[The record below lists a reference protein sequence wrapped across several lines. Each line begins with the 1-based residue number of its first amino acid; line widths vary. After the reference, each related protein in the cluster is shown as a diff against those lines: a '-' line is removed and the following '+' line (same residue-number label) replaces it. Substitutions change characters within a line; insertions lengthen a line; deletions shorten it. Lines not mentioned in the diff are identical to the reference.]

1 MTACLF
7 LARGAGRILM
17 GYRFLLKWR
26 RILLVGRNAFCTCA
40 NDAAEEARMLPQNT
54 LLHAHKMKLR
64 WFVTLSTLPLL
75 GVLTA
80 FGIMPQTA
88 GLSASQ
94 YSVIENIELPVT
106 TDQPSEASVFWR
118 NDRVQRGDTVSEQL
132 RRVNVQDPAADEFL
146 RRASSARSFRQLR
159 VGRTLL
165 VETDDAHNLLALR
178 YTDNGGNQVQVLKDG
193 ASFRV
198 TEQNAETERRVFVQT
213 GEIASSLYAATDE
226 AGLPDSIANE
236 MVEIFG
242 GEIDFHRD
250 LRRHDKFSVIYEMN
264 YVNGESAHK
273 GRILA
278 AEFVN
283 HGRTFRAFFFQ
294 NSRHGGDYF
303 SPDGKSMRKAFLRS
317 PIEFSR
323 VSSGFSR
330 SRFHPVLNKWRAHK
344 GVDYAAPIGTK
355 VRATADAVVHFVGTR
370 GGYGNVIMLE
380 HQGHFQTVY
389 GHLSRFASGLRRG
402 QRVGQGEVIGYVG
415 KTGLASGPH
424 LHYEFKVSGI
434 QRDPLKI
441 ALPDGKPI
449 SEAQRTAFTES
460 TRDLH
465 ARLSLLRNTRI
476 AKLD

>member
-1 MTACLF
+1 
-7 LARGAGRILM
+7 M

-26 RILLVGRNAFCTCA
+26 RILLADRDAFGICA
-40 NDAAEEARMLPQNT
+40 SDAAEEARMLPQNT

-64 WFVTLSTLPLL
+64 WFITLSTLPLL
-75 GVLTA
+75 GVVTA
-80 FGIMPQTA
+80 FGIMPQTTD
-88 GLSASQ
+88 LSVSQ
-94 YSVIENIELPVT
+94 YSIIQDIELPV
-106 TDQPSEASVFWR
+106 SETISSDIPVYWR
-118 NDRVQRGDTVSEQL
+118 SDRVQRGDTVGEIL

-146 RRASSARSFRQLR
+146 RRAASARSFRQLR

-178 YTDNGGNQVQVLKDG
+178 YSDNEGKQVQVVKDG
-193 ASFRV
+193 GSFRV
-198 TEQNAETERRVFVQT
+198 TEQAAETERRVFVQT

-226 AGLPDSIANE
+226 AGLPDAIANQ
-236 MVEIFG
+236 MVEVFG
-242 GEIDFHRD
+242 GDIDFHRD

-264 YVNGESAHK
+264 YVNGEPSHK

-283 HGRTFRAFFFQ
+283 HGRTFRAFYFQ
-294 NSRHGGDYF
+294 NSSHGGDYF

-355 VRATADAVVHFVGTR
+355 VRSTADGVVTFVGR
-370 GGYGNVIMLE
+370 QGGYGNVVMVK
-380 HQGHFQTVY
+380 HQGHYQTVY
-389 GHLSRFASGLRRG
+389 GHLSRFASGLYRG

-441 ALPDGKPI
+441 TLPDGKPI